1 MTHPN
6 SIDENHI
13 ESFLMA
19 QKQRRYSE
27 AVEKGSLAAPCD
39 FRIIK
44 NQEVTSDGKSKN
56 DRIGGF
62 STVSAVSSHLKMK
75 TLPIPYDE

>member
-13 ESFLMA
+13 ETFLIA
-19 QKQRRYSE
+19 QKHRRYSE
-27 AVEKGSLAAPCD
+27 PVEKGSRAAPCN

-56 DRIGGF
+56 DRIWGF
-62 STVSAVSSHLKMK
+62 STASAGN
-75 TLPIPYDE
+75 TAFWQNA